1 MTDRLQEVIAIARD
15 AGRLALDMR
24 HDLRAE
30 TKPDGSIVTNADVA
44 VQQRI
49 ALAIRVK
56 FPGFAIVG
64 EEGGLGDGDRSGP
77 TFAVDP
83 IDGTDSY
90 HRGFVHFGVSI
101 GLVESG
107 RCTLGVFFNPALD
120 LLYAADAGVAY
131 LNGEILPRIADRGL
145 GEGRL
150 FLAPSNFH
158 RYYTTTFAGKI
169 RGYGS
174 VAQHLCYVA
183 SGQAAAALAFRSHIW
198 DLAASLAILDAVG
211 CSYLDLRGQP
221 FDPAPTLNGEKIID
235 AYLAAPADIWDE
247 MAAQI
252 TPRQRP

>member
-1 MTDRLQEVIAIARD
+1 MTDRLQTVIAVARD
-15 AGRLALDMR
+15 AGRLALDLR
-24 HDLRAE
+24 HDLRVE

-44 VQQRI
+44 VQQHI
-49 ALAIRVK
+49 ALALGAA
-56 FPGFAIVG
+56 FPDFAIVG
-64 EEGGLGDGDRSGP
+64 EEGGLGGGDLSGP

-101 GLVESG
+101 GLVENG

-131 LNGEILPRIADRGL
+131 LNGEPLPRLVDRGL

-150 FLAPSNFH
+150 LLAPSNFH
-158 RYYTTTFAGKI
+158 RYYTTTFTGKI

-198 DLAASLAILDAVG
+198 DLAASLAILDAVDG
-211 CSYLDLRGQP
+211 RYLDLNGRP

-235 AYLAAPADIWDE
+235 AYLAAPADCWGE
-247 MAAQI
+247 MAAHI
-252 TPRQRP
+252 APRPRP